1 MAPKQFDVYI
11 EGLGPLLRDLSKLGK
26 VAGKELRQSS
36 KVIAEKHMVPAW
48 KEAAMGAGPWGA
60 KIAES
65 VRAGSDR
72 VPKVMI
78 GKAARTFSGGAS
90 ATMVRYP
97 SDKGNR
103 GRAAKGARDRMPA
116 AFGSGSDWISEART
130 YQKPALEEWAK
141 AVDRV
146 VRKWPVM

>member
-26 VAGKELRQSS
+26 EAGKELRKSS

-48 KEAAMGAGPWGA
+48 KDAAMDAGPWGQ

-65 VRAGSDR
+65 VRACSDR
-72 VPKVMI
+72 LPKVMI
-78 GKAARTFSGGAS
+78 GKAAKTFSGGAS

-97 SDKGNR
+97 SDKGDR
-103 GRAAKGARDRMPA
+103 GRAARGARNRMPA
-116 AFGSGSDWISEART
+116 AFGSGSDWITEARS
-130 YQKPALEEWAK
+130 YQKPALDEWAK

-146 VRKWPVM
+146 VSKWSVM